1 MRIHHDH
8 APHAAKF
15 IRLNEA
21 WISEYFRLEDFD
33 LALAR
38 DPMRIVREGGAL
50 ITMSHRGAVIGGCA
64 LFRERAD
71 RFQLARM
78 TVAAAQ
84 RGRGRG
90 SILIETA
97 LARAAA
103 MGATSVYLL
112 SNTRLAAAVHLYR
125 KHGFAPIHEGA
136 DSGHARCDLIMERAI
151 APLDAPPSWPSQ
163 GTGGST

>member
-8 APHAAKF
+8 APHAADF
-15 IRLNEA
+15 IGLNEA
-21 WISEYFRLEDFD
+21 WITEHFRLEDFD

-50 ITMSHRGAVIGGCA
+50 ITMSQDGVVVGGCA

-84 RGRGRG
+84 RGKGLR

-97 LARAAA
+97 LGRAAA
-103 MGATSVYLL
+103 MGAASVYLL

-125 KHGFAPIHEGA
+125 KHGFVPIHEGA

-151 APLDAPPSWPSQ
+151 APLDAPPQQPPQ
-163 GTGGST
+163 REGGPT